1 MQSTVADYMYK
12 TEYLAA
18 WDVVKEMSGCECF
31 SVR

>member
-1 MQSTVADYMYK
+1 MQSTVADLICE

>member
-1 MQSTVADYMYK
+1 MQSTVADYIYE

-18 WDVVKEMSGCECF
+18 WDVVKEMSGYEFF